1 MVTPVGA
8 PGRVRS
14 SGRRTPT
21 GTPLGVAGR
30 LRPVAVRPAGRVV
43 RRGLSAGARS
53 AVFACRRSAGWDEW
67 VLLTS
72 VAIFSCAIVI
82 LVGLFAGCGAPAPP
96 AAAVQ
101 GHPGDAFRG
110 IATRAEPGSDPG
122 EAADRTGGPGGFPVV
137 PSGRP

>member
-96 AAAVQ
+96 AAAV
-101 GHPGDAFRG
+101 PGDALRK
-110 IATRAEPGSDPG
+110 AAAQAEPGPG
-122 EAADRTGGPGGFPVV
+122 EVAGRTGDPGGFPVV